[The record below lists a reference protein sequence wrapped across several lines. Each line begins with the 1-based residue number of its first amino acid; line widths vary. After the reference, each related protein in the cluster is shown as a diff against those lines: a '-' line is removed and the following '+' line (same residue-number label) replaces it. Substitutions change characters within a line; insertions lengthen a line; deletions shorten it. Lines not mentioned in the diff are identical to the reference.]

1 MNGLYSSAATVCA
14 SAVTAALLS
23 RFISDGGTKKL
34 LGMIMGAFL
43 LCSLLLPLQ
52 SALSGIS
59 FDQPDFESIAVDATG
74 DDEFNRAVLAQTEG
88 NLEQTAKDLLAQH
101 DITVKQA
108 LVTLALKD
116 ENRVIIA
123 DITLNIKK
131 DEAAHAEEISR
142 IIEDNFSVVPQII
155 TE

>member
-1 MNGLYSSAATVCA
+1 MNGLYSAAATVCA

-59 FDQPDFESIAVDATG
+59 FSQTDFESIAVDA
-74 DDEFNRAVLAQTEG
+74 AVIAQTEG

-101 DITVKQA
+101 DFTVKQA
-108 LVTLALKD
+108 QVTLALKD

-123 DITLNIKK
+123 DITLNIEK
-131 DEAAHAEEISR
+131 DEAAREEEISR

>member
-1 MNGLYSSAATVCA
+1 
-14 SAVTAALLS
+14 
-23 RFISDGGTKKL
+23 
-34 LGMIMGAFL
+34 MGAFL

-59 FDQPDFESIAVDATG
+59 FDQPDFESIAVGATG

-108 LVTLALKD
+108 QVTLALKD

-123 DITLNIKK
+123 DITLNIEK
-131 DEAAHAEEISR
+131 DEAARAEEIPR